1 MFSYLASKFSKKVGI
16 DLGTANTLVYT
27 VDEGIILNQPSIV
40 AVEYQGGQLVP
51 YKFGTDA
58 KIMVGKTPAKYQAIR
73 PMKDGVIAD
82 FKLAE
87 AMIRHFVGLV
97 CKMNFITK
105 PTIVIC
111 VPSTATSV
119 ERRAIQDAAEM
130 AGSHTTYLI
139 DEPMAAALGSGI
151 NIEEA
156 MGSMIVDIG
165 GGTSEIAV
173 ISLGGVVYGN
183 SLRAAG
189 DKMDEAIVNYIRKKY
204 NVLIGEQTSER
215 IKHTIGCAIA
225 GEGNQVM
232 QIKGRNLI
240 TGVPKQIDVNEKDI
254 ENALKDVVDKI
265 VENILMALEVTPPE
279 IVADIVDTGI
289 VLTGGGALLKNI
301 DKAITNAT
309 GLIVRIADEPL
320 NCVVKGIGI
329 VLHDMDKYR
338 HIIFREE

>member
-1 MFSYLASKFSKKVGI
+1 MFNYFVARFSKKIGI

-27 VDEGIILNQPSIV
+27 IDEGIILNQPSIV

-58 KIMVGKTPAKYQAIR
+58 KLMVGKTPAKYQAIR

-97 CKMNFITK
+97 CKVNFITK

-139 DEPMAAALGSGI
+139 DEPMAAALGSNI

-156 MGSMIVDIG
+156 RGSMIVDIG

-183 SLRAAG
+183 SLRIAG
-189 DKMDEAIVNYIRKKY
+189 DKMDEAIINYIRKKY
-204 NVLIGEQTSER
+204 NILIGEQTAEK
-215 IKHTIGCAIA
+215 IKHAIGCAVA
-225 GEGNQVM
+225 SDANQKM
-232 QIKGRNLI
+232 AIKGRDLI
-240 TGVPKQIDVNEKDI
+240 TGIPKQIEICEQDAEH
-254 ENALKDVVDKI
+254 ALKEVVDKI
-265 VENILMALEVTPPE
+265 VENVLMALEVTPPE
-279 IVADIVDTGI
+279 IAADIVETGI

-301 DKAITNAT
+301 DKAISKST
-309 GLIVRIADEPL
+309 GLTVRIADEPL

-329 VLHDMDKYR
+329 VLHDIDKYR
-338 HIIFREE
+338 HIVFREE

>member
-1 MFSYLASKFSKKVGI
+1 MLNYFVSRFSKKIGI

-27 VDEGIILNQPSIV
+27 IDEGIILNQPSIV

-58 KIMVGKTPAKYQAIR
+58 KLMVGKTPAKYQAIR

-97 CKMNFITK
+97 CKVNFITK

-130 AGSHTTYLI
+130 AGAHTTYLI
-139 DEPMAAALGSGI
+139 DEPMAAALGSNI

-156 MGSMIVDIG
+156 RGSMIVDIG

-183 SLRAAG
+183 SLRIAG
-189 DKMDEAIVNYIRKKY
+189 DKMDEAIINYIRKKY
-204 NVLIGEQTSER
+204 NILIGEQTAEK
-215 IKHTIGCAIA
+215 IKHAIGCAVA
-225 GEGNQVM
+225 SDANQKM
-232 QIKGRNLI
+232 AIKGRDLI
-240 TGVPKQIDVNEKDI
+240 TGIPKQIEICEQDAEH
-254 ENALKDVVDKI
+254 ALKEVVDKI
-265 VENILMALEVTPPE
+265 VENVLMALEVTPPE
-279 IVADIVDTGI
+279 IAADIVETGI

-301 DKAITNAT
+301 DKAIAKST
-309 GLIVRIADEPL
+309 GLTVRIADEPL

-329 VLHDMDKYR
+329 VLHDIDKYR
-338 HIIFREE
+338 HIVFREE

>member
-1 MFSYLASKFSKKVGI
+1 MLNYLASKFSKKIGI
-16 DLGTANTLVYT
+16 DLGTANTLVCT
-27 VDEGIILNQPSIV
+27 IEDGIILNQPSIV

-51 YKFGTDA
+51 YKFGKDA
-58 KIMVGKTPAKYQAIR
+58 KVMIGKTPAKYQAIR

-87 AMIRHFVGLV
+87 AMIRHFIGLV

-105 PTIVIC
+105 PTIIIC

-139 DEPMAAALGSGI
+139 DEPMAAALGS
-151 NIEEA
+151 NIDIAEA
-156 MGSMIVDIG
+156 RGSMIVDIG

-183 SLRAAG
+183 SLRIAG
-189 DKMDEAIVNYIRKKY
+189 DKMDEAIINYIRKKY
-204 NVLIGEQTSER
+204 NILIGEQTTEK

-225 GEGNQVM
+225 SEDNNTMV
-232 QIKGRNLI
+232 IKGRDLI
-240 TGVPKQIDVNEKDI
+240 TGIPKQININEEDI
-254 ENALKDVVDKI
+254 EHALKEVVDKI
-265 VENILMALEVTPPE
+265 VENVLMALEVTPPE
-279 IVADIVDTGI
+279 IAADIVETGI

-301 DKAITNAT
+301 DKAIAKATN
-309 GLIVRIADEPL
+309 LPVRIAEEPL
-320 NCVVKGIGI
+320 NCVVRGIGI
-329 VLHDMDKYR
+329 VLHDIDKYR
-338 HIIFREE
+338 HIIFRED